1 MQMTYIG
8 ILAFC
13 LLKYYLDNVYKLS
26 LFHPET
32 EATIQQ
38 LSFFFCCMFV
48 QCIIFIREPFL
59 VTTTYMRPSLVLQ
72 KQSMS
77 KINWK
82 ADVYGK

>member
-38 LSFFFCCMFV
+38 LSFFFLLYVRLVYDFYKRT
-48 QCIIFIREPFL
+48 IFSYYNIYEA
-59 VTTTYMRPSLVLQ
+59 VSSTTKTKHV
-72 KQSMS
+72 K
-77 KINWK
+77 N
-82 ADVYGK
+82 